1 MSECTCHKN
10 YKLDTLIPKV
20 GVITSINEE
29 TPDVKTFCVNAP
41 DGGKLFEHM
50 PGQCAMLCA
59 PGVSEGTL
67 YLSEQIN
74 GTYQEL
80 GNYSITFA
88 KAE

>member
-41 DGGKLFEHM
+41 ELINLVAFAIKT
-50 PGQCAMLCA
+50 GQKSSALRSFIFTHPSM
-59 PGVSEGTL
+59 SEGL
-67 YLSEQIN
+67 N
-74 GTYQEL
+74 GL
-80 GNYSITFA
+80 F
-88 KAE
+88 KAF